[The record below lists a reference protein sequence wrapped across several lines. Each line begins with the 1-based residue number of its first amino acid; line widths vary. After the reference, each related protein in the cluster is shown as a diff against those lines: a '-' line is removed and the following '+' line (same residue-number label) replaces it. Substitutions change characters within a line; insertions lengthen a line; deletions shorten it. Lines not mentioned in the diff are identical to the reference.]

1 MKQIF
6 LVGLKVDISYDLVE
20 KKLFKGWQVY
30 KSYANEYAISK
41 VRPYYAETFE
51 EARQRYIKQ
60 KLDEKSWG
68 IRDILKSSENFSW
81 DVFCNHKF
89 YEECAK
95 SIFPQLTAIRNYSE
109 KYEIVNVKEV
119 TKIKTIALNYLLEYL
134 SAEDFKEWF
143 WDTEVIKKLVNKENK
158 SKETIIETIE
168 SSNDKDFELPF

>member
-68 IRDILKSSENFSW
+68 IRDILESSENFDW
-81 DVFCNHKF
+81 DIFRNHKF
-89 YEECAK
+89 YEDCAK
-95 SIFPQLTAIRNYSE
+95 SIFPEVTAIQNYIE
-109 KYEIVNVKEV
+109 EYKIVDGKEALKIV
-119 TKIKTIALNYLLEYL
+119 TFDYLKKYL

-158 SKETIIETIE
+158 TKETVIETIE

>member
-68 IRDILKSSENFSW
+68 VRDILESSENFDW
-81 DVFCNHKF
+81 DIFCSHKF
-89 YEECAK
+89 YEDCAK

-143 WDTEVIKKLVNKENK
+143 WDTEVIKKLVNKENEVK
-158 SKETIIETIE
+158 TVIETIE

>member
-6 LVGLKVDISYDLVE
+6 LVGLKVDISYDLLE

-68 IRDILKSSENFSW
+68 IRDILESSENFDW
-81 DVFCNHKF
+81 DIFRNHKF
-89 YEECAK
+89 YEDCAK

-119 TKIKTIALNYLLEYL
+119 TKIKTIALNYLL
-134 SAEDFKEWF
+134 
-143 WDTEVIKKLVNKENK
+143 VI
-158 SKETIIETIE
+158 I
-168 SSNDKDFELPF
+168 

>member
-51 EARQRYIKQ
+51 EARQRYIKDNWDI
-60 KLDEKSWG
+60 KPWG
-68 IRDILKSSENFSW
+68 LKDIYKSSDNFDW
-81 DVFCNHKF
+81 DIFCSHKF
-89 YEECAK
+89 YEDCAK
-95 SIFPQLTAIRNYSE
+95 SIFPEVTAIRNYIE
-109 KYEIVNVKEV
+109 EYKIVNGKEALKIV
-119 TKIKTIALNYLLEYL
+119 TFDYLKKYL

-158 SKETIIETIE
+158 TKETVIETIE

>member
-30 KSYANEYAISK
+30 KSNANEYAISK

-51 EARQRYIKQ
+51 EATSRYIKDNWDI
-60 KLDEKSWG
+60 KPWG
-68 IRDILKSSENFSW
+68 LKDIYKSSDNFDW
-81 DVFCNHKF
+81 DIFCSHKF
-89 YEECAK
+89 YEDCAK

-143 WDTEVIKKLVNKENK
+143 WDTEVIKKLVNKENEVK
-158 SKETIIETIE
+158 TVIETIE

>member
-20 KKLFKGWQVY
+20 KKLFKGWQIY

-51 EARQRYIKQ
+51 EATSRYIKDNWDI
-60 KLDEKSWG
+60 KPWG
-68 IRDILKSSENFSW
+68 LKDIYKSSDNFDW
-81 DVFCNHKF
+81 DIFCSHKF
-89 YEECAK
+89 YEDCAK
-95 SIFPQLTAIRNYSE
+95 SIFPEVTAIRNYIE
-109 KYEIVNVKEV
+109 EYKIVDGKEALKIV
-119 TKIKTIALNYLLEYL
+119 TFDYLKKYL
-134 SAEDFKEWF
+134 SAEDLKEWF

-158 SKETIIETIE
+158 TKETVIETIE

>member
-51 EARQRYIKQ
+51 EATSRYIKDNWEI
-60 KLDEKSWG
+60 KPWG
-68 IRDILKSSENFSW
+68 LKDILESSENFDW
-81 DVFCNHKF
+81 NIFCSHKF
-89 YEECAK
+89 YEDCAK

-119 TKIKTIALNYLLEYL
+119 TRIKTIALHYLLEYL

-143 WDTEVIKKLVNKENK
+143 WDTEVIKKLVNKENEVK
-158 SKETIIETIE
+158 TVIETIE

>member
-6 LVGLKVDISYDLVE
+6 LVGLKVNISYDLLE

-68 IRDILKSSENFSW
+68 IRDILESSENFDW
-81 DVFCNHKF
+81 DIFCNHKF
-89 YEECAK
+89 YEDCAK
-95 SIFPQLTAIRNYSE
+95 SIFPEVTAIRNYIE
-109 KYEIVNVKEV
+109 EYKIVDGKEALKIV
-119 TKIKTIALNYLLEYL
+119 TVSYLQEYL

-168 SSNDKDFELPF
+168 SSHKDFELPF

>member
-6 LVGLKVDISYDLVE
+6 LVGLKVDISYDLLE

-51 EARQRYIKQ
+51 EATLRYIKDNWDI
-60 KLDEKSWG
+60 KPWG
-68 IRDILKSSENFSW
+68 LKDIYKSSDNFDW
-81 DVFCNHKF
+81 DIFCSHKF
-89 YEECAK
+89 YEDCAK
-95 SIFPQLTAIRNYSE
+95 SIFPEETAIRNYIE
-109 KYEIVNVKEV
+109 EYKIVDGKEALKIV
-119 TKIKTIALNYLLEYL
+119 TFDYLKKYL
-134 SAEDFKEWF
+134 SAEDLKEWF

-158 SKETIIETIE
+158 TKEVIIETIE

>member
-6 LVGLKVDISYDLVE
+6 LVGLKVDISYDLLE

-51 EARQRYIKQ
+51 EARQRYIKDNWDI
-60 KLDEKSWG
+60 KPWG
-68 IRDILKSSENFSW
+68 LKDIYKSSENFDW
-81 DVFCNHKF
+81 DIFCNHKF
-89 YEECAK
+89 YEDCVK
-95 SIFPQLTAIRNYSE
+95 SIFPEVTAIKNYSE

-143 WDTEVIKKLVNKENK
+143 WDTEVIKKLVNKENEVK
-158 SKETIIETIE
+158 TVIETIE

>member
-6 LVGLKVDISYDLVE
+6 LVGLKVDISYDLLE

-51 EARQRYIKQ
+51 EATSRYIKDNWDI
-60 KLDEKSWG
+60 KPWG
-68 IRDILKSSENFSW
+68 LKDIYKSSDNFDW
-81 DVFCNHKF
+81 DIFCSHKF
-89 YEECAK
+89 YEDCAK
-95 SIFPQLTAIRNYSE
+95 SIFPEVTAIRNYIE
-109 KYEIVNVKEV
+109 EYEIVNVKEV
-119 TKIKTIALNYLLEYL
+119 IKIKTIDLNYLLEYL

-143 WDTEVIKKLVNKENK
+143 WDTEAIKKLDNKENRT
-158 SKETIIETIE
+158 KEVTIETIE

>member
-68 IRDILKSSENFSW
+68 IRDILESSENFDW
-81 DVFCNHKF
+81 NIFCSHKF
-89 YEECAK
+89 YEDCAK
-95 SIFPQLTAIRNYSE
+95 SIFPEVKAIRNYIE
-109 KYEIVNVKEV
+109 EYKIVDGKEALKIV
-119 TKIKTIALNYLLEYL
+119 TFDYLKKYL

-143 WDTEVIKKLVNKENK
+143 WDTEVIKKLENKEK
-158 SKETIIETIE
+158 RK
-168 SSNDKDFELPF
+168 K

>member
-6 LVGLKVDISYDLVE
+6 LVGLKVDISYDLLE

-30 KSYANEYAISK
+30 KSYTNEYAISK

-68 IRDILKSSENFSW
+68 VRDILESSENFDW
-81 DVFCNHKF
+81 DIFCSHKF
-89 YEECAK
+89 YEDCAK
-95 SIFPQLTAIRNYSE
+95 SIFPEVTAIRNYIE
-109 KYEIVNVKEV
+109 EYKIVDGKEALKIV
-119 TKIKTIALNYLLEYL
+119 TLDYLKEYL

-143 WDTEVIKKLVNKENK
+143 WDTEVIKKLDNKENEVK
-158 SKETIIETIE
+158 TVIETIE
-168 SSNDKDFELPF
+168 SSSDKDFELPF

>member
-51 EARQRYIKQ
+51 EATSRYIKDNWDI
-60 KLDEKSWG
+60 KPWG
-68 IRDILKSSENFSW
+68 LKDIYKSSDNFDW
-81 DVFCNHKF
+81 DIFCSHKF
-89 YEECAK
+89 YEECIN
-95 SIFPQLTAIRNYSE
+95 SILPEQTAIKNYVE
-109 KYEIVNVKEV
+109 KYDLVDGKEALKIV
-119 TKIKTIALNYLLEYL
+119 TFDYLKEYL

-143 WDTEVIKKLVNKENK
+143 WDTEVIKKLDNKENK

-168 SSNDKDFELPF
+168 SSHKDFELPF

>member
-6 LVGLKVDISYDLVE
+6 LVGLKVNISYDLLE

-51 EARQRYIKQ
+51 EATSRYIKDNWDI
-60 KLDEKSWG
+60 KPWG
-68 IRDILKSSENFSW
+68 LKDIYKSSDNFDW
-81 DVFCNHKF
+81 DIFCNHKF
-89 YEECAK
+89 YEDCAK
-95 SIFPQLTAIRNYSE
+95 SIFPQLTDIRKYSE

-119 TKIKTIALNYLLEYL
+119 TKIKTIALNYLLKYL

-143 WDTEVIKKLVNKENK
+143 WDTEVIKKLVNKENEVK
-158 SKETIIETIE
+158 TVIETIE

>member
-68 IRDILKSSENFSW
+68 IRDILESSENFDW
-81 DVFCNHKF
+81 DIFCSHKF
-89 YEECAK
+89 YEDCAK
-95 SIFPQLTAIRNYSE
+95 SIFPEVTAIRNYIEGYKIVDGKEALKIVTFDYLE
-109 KYEIVNVKEV
+109 K
-119 TKIKTIALNYLLEYL
+119 YL

-158 SKETIIETIE
+158 TK
-168 SSNDKDFELPF
+168 KQ